1 MHCKYMCATK
11 IVLDVV
17 DGLYLELNLGGSGTS
32 KSIPLRLWY
41 LDGLTLCLSVYYTF
55 LFTNYRL

>member
-1 MHCKYMCATK
+1 MCATK
-11 IVLDVV
+11 IVLDVLGV
-17 DGLYLELNLGGSGTS
+17 LYLELNLGGSGTS

>member
-11 IVLDVV
+11 LVLDVWDV
-17 DGLYLELNLGGSGTS
+17 VYLELNLGGSGTS

-55 LFTNYRL
+55 YLQIRL